1 MAQNVRL
8 TVYASY
14 WDNVGGESLDA
25 ALANAAKYARFLVR
39 LLPPHLP
46 LEPNTDRATI
56 RNAA

>member
-14 WDNVGGESLDA
+14 WDNVGGETLEA
-25 ALANAAKYARFLVR
+25 AIDNAARGARFIVSAFVTIAR
-39 LLPPHLP
+39 LHTIL
-46 LEPNTDRATI
+46 RAHR